1 MSWAAAVG
9 IRKSA
14 AKSLSASNF
23 PCLGGVVPIKT
34 LNPNATAWVPTPLP
48 AQVPTPPVTDHS
60 KKKTQPLP
68 VLPHQPTQESIKHF
82 EKEIREGIR
91 LGGGAFGPARVEGR
105 QSITKKTVFVPSFA
119 VQQMMENMGYVEG
132 MGLGVELQGI
142 LVPIDT
148 DAPKNTRYNVNV
160 EGGRAGIGY

>member
-9 IRKSA
+9 LRQGATKA
-14 AKSLSASNF
+14 LSASNF
-23 PCLGGVVPIKT
+23 PALGGVVPVKT
-34 LNPNATAWVPTPLP
+34 LNPNARAWVPPQRLTE
-48 AQVPTPPVTDHS
+48 PTE
-60 KKKTQPLP
+60 KKTQTPPTLP
-68 VLPHQPTQESIKHF
+68 PQPTQDSIKHF
-82 EKEIREGIR
+82 EKEIRHGIR
-91 LGGGAFGPARVEGR
+91 LGGGAFGSARVEGR

>member
-9 IRKSA
+9 LRQGA
-14 AKSLSASNF
+14 AKALSAKNF
-23 PCLGGVVPIKT
+23 PALGGVVPIET
-34 LNPNATAWVPTPLP
+34 LNPNATAWFPTQ
-48 AQVPTPPVTDHS
+48 QVTHHS
-60 KKKTQPLP
+60 KKKTNNIPALAP
-68 VLPHQPTQESIKHF
+68 QPTQESIKHF
-82 EKEIREGIR
+82 EKEVRHGIR
-91 LGGGAFGPARVEGR
+91 LGGGAFGPSRVEGR
-105 QSITKKTVFVPSFA
+105 QAITKKTVFVPSFA

>member
-9 IRKSA
+9 LRQTAS
-14 AKSLSASNF
+14 KSLSASNF
-23 PCLGGVVPIKT
+23 PALGGVVPVKK
-34 LNPNATAWVPTPLP
+34 LNPNATAWVPAPQLSIQKSETLP
-48 AQVPTPPVTDHS
+48 TLPPQPTPD
-60 KKKTQPLP
+60 
-68 VLPHQPTQESIKHF
+68 SIKYF
-82 EKEIREGIR
+82 EKEIRDGIR
-91 LGGGAFGPARVEGR
+91 LGGGTFGSARVEGR

-119 VQQMMENMGYVEG
+119 VQQMMENMGYVQG

-148 DAPKNTRYNVNV
+148 DAPKNTRFNVNI

>member
-9 IRKSA
+9 LRQGA
-14 AKSLSASNF
+14 FKSLSASNF

-34 LNPNATAWVPTPLP
+34 LNPEAPAWIPPQRLTEPPKKPPQQIP
-48 AQVPTPPVTDHS
+48 ALAP
-60 KKKTQPLP
+60 
-68 VLPHQPTQESIKHF
+68 QPTQESIIHF
-82 EKEIREGIR
+82 EKEIRRGIR
-91 LGGGAFGPARVEGR
+91 LGGGEFGSSRVEGR
-105 QSITKKTVFVPSFA
+105 QAITKKTVFIPSFA
-119 VQQMMENMGYVEG
+119 VQQMMDQMGYVEG

-142 LVPIDT
+142 LVPIDE